1 MRILAEAVYTL
12 SSGGIGVR
20 QDLALGTL
28 CASVTNE
35 PNAIVEIYNTSAAV
49 DAYAVRLVR
58 DNDASDVAVGV
69 YIPAQGSY
77 RMPVMDLEDGRYQL
91 LGDNGATCE
100 VVVWADTAGA

>member
-1 MRILAEAVYTL
+1 MRILAEQAYTL
-12 SSGGIGVR
+12 SSGGSGVR

-28 CASVTNE
+28 TATATNE
-35 PNAIVEIYNTSAAV
+35 SNAIVEVYNTTAAV

-58 DNDASDVAVGV
+58 DNDASDVTVGV

-77 RMPVMDLEDGRYQL
+77 RMPLMDLEDGRYQL
-91 LGDNGATCE
+91 LGDDGATCE